1 MTIKSTFLWT
11 SVHTAIKIVSGII
24 MNKIIA
30 IYLGPA
36 GLALIG
42 QFQNFSQIVIN
53 IASGSFHTGITK
65 YTAEYH
71 ASEVKRQKLWSN
83 AFLISFLL
91 SLVSFITILLFNDF
105 FTKKIF
111 FNAHYHIVLIIFAFS
126 IPFYVLNLLYISI
139 VNGFQNIK
147 LYTKIN
153 ILMSLATLMV
163 TVSLTW
169 LYKMEGALYSLI
181 ISQLLI
187 FIITFYYIQKE
198 YPFHFFR
205 FKELLHD
212 KDVKIIKKLL
222 AYGSVSFASGVF
234 MSLMLLAVRYIIV
247 DNFSLDYAGYWEAL
261 WKISTYFLMIS
272 MLPMSIYYIPKFS
285 SMHDHSSI
293 KILLLEAYKIF
304 IPLQL
309 LAGILI
315 YIFRDQFILLLFSK
329 DFLFISSV
337 LIFMLLGDI
346 FRISGY
352 IIGNLFYAKALM
364 KRFLLLDLLYN
375 SLLTGLVYIFIQHYG
390 FSGVGYA
397 YLVANLFVLN
407 YFVYF
412 YSTISHEKEFNI
424 L

>member
-30 IYLGPA
+30 VYLGPS

-65 YTAEYH
+65 YTAEHH
-71 ASEVKRQKLWSN
+71 ASEAKRHTLWNN
-83 AFLISFLL
+83 AFLISFAL
-91 SLVSFITILLFNDF
+91 SMITFLAVLLFNDF

-111 FNAHYHIVLIIFAFS
+111 FNAHYHTVLIIFAFS

-139 VNGFQNIK
+139 INGFQNIR

-153 ILMSLATLMV
+153 ILMSLATLV
-163 TVSLTW
+163 LTVSLTW
-169 LYKMEGALYSLI
+169 LYRMEGALYSLI
-181 ISQLLI
+181 ISQVLI
-187 FIITFYYIQKE
+187 FIITFYYLQKE
-198 YPFHFFR
+198 YPFRFFR
-205 FKELLHD
+205 FKELLRD
-212 KDVKIIKKLL
+212 KDTQIMKQLL

-285 SMHDHSSI
+285 AVHDTSAI
-293 KILLLEAYKIF
+293 KTLLLEAYKVF
-304 IPLQL
+304 IPLQI

-315 YIFRDQFILLLFSK
+315 YVFREEFILLLFSK
-329 DFLFISSV
+329 DFLFISSI
-337 LIFMLLGDI
+337 LIFMLLGDV

-352 IIGNLFYAKALM
+352 ILGNLFYAKALM

-375 SLLTGLVYIFIQHYG
+375 SLLTGLVYVFIQHYG
-390 FSGVGYA
+390 FTGVGYA
-397 YLVANLFVLN
+397 YLVANLFVLA
-407 YFVYF
+407 YFAYF
-412 YSTISHEKEFNI
+412 YSKISHEKEFNI